1 MATGELMPI
10 EPRRFRDREEPTVER
25 VMAPET
31 DPRLGLPHAP
41 EDAATKTSGAV
52 PWSADDLTADWVVER
67 LMREATDYGSRTR
80 QTSRVAALRTLAEVL
95 GVVEEGL
102 PNKGDSKLA
111 RAAALSKED
120 RLKMIREKALKLGL
134 KVT

>member
-1 MATGELMPI
+1 
-10 EPRRFRDREEPTVER
+10 
-25 VMAPET
+25 
-31 DPRLGLPHAP
+31 
-41 EDAATKTSGAV
+41 
-52 PWSADDLTADWVVER
+52 
-67 LMREATDYGSRTR
+67 MREATDYGSRTR